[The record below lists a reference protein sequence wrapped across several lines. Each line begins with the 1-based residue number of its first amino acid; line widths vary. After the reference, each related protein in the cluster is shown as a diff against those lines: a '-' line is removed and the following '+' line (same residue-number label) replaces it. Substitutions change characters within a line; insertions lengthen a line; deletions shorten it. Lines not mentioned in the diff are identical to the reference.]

1 LTLALFGGACESAT
15 DTRTIDGG
23 EVVTLREHYNNTHV
37 VQVDGGLV
45 LIDGGL
51 EADAPGLDARLRE
64 RGINPVELQAVIV
77 THGHA
82 DHAGGAR
89 WFQEHYGTPVVVGAA
104 DVPLLDRGNNGDL
117 CPTDDDARGREQGA
131 EAETFTPYAPDVR
144 IGGSGEL
151 GADLADFT
159 DIDGR
164 IVFVPGHT
172 DGSLVVIV
180 GNVAFVGDLF
190 RGDVFS
196 GAARVHF
203 FQCDLEDNRD
213 DIRALLDQEAAGV
226 DEFFVGH
233 FGPVSRT
240 AVETLLNEWP

>member
-37 VQVDGGLV
+37 LQVSGGLV

-64 RGINPVELQAVIV
+64 RGINPAELQAVIV

-89 WFQEHYGTPVVVGAA
+89 WFQEQYGTPVVVGAA

-151 GADLADFT
+151 SADLADFT

-164 IVFVPGHT
+164 IVFAIGHVEEGKLRIE
-172 DGSLVVIV
+172 DLAV
-180 GNVAFVGDLF
+180 GKG
-190 RGDVFS
+190 
-196 GAARVHF
+196 
-203 FQCDLEDNRD
+203 RD
-213 DIRALLDQEAAGV
+213 R
-226 DEFFVGH
+226 
-233 FGPVSRT
+233 RR
-240 AVETLLNEWP
+240 